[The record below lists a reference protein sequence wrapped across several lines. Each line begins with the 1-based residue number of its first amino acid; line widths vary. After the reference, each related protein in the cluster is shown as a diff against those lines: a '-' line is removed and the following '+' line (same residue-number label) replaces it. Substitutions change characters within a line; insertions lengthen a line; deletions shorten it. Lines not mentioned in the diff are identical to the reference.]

1 MLPLAYKVCIYP
13 KFTECASYRYD
24 YNTERQPERTMT
36 PLVLLQ
42 SSSIRSVMFRIDRA
56 LARVSSIS

>member
-13 KFTECASYRYD
+13 KFTECSSYRYD
-24 YNTERQPERTMT
+24 YNAQRHQERTMT

-42 SSSIRSVMFRIDRA
+42 SSSTRSVMFRIDRA
-56 LARVSSIS
+56 LPRVSTIS